1 MRRQTRTPGSIVKII
16 LADKSHSYAIILHNA
31 SVGVFNIKTTADVS
45 VADILVADILFTV
58 AVYNS
63 AITTG
68 RWQKIGK
75 TELDDRFTTLPL
87 QFMQDQT
94 NPASIEIYDPN
105 SGLTKKA
112 SKEDCLHLERAAV
125 WEAAQVES
133 RILDHFNATENI
145 WVRQLQLK

>member
-1 MRRQTRTPGSIVKII
+1 MKRQTRTPGSIVKII

-31 SVGVFNIKTTADVS
+31 SVGVFNIKTTADILVS
-45 VADILVADILFTV
+45 DILDADILFIV

-63 AITTG
+63 AITSG

-75 TELDDRFTTLPL
+75 TKLDDRFTTLPL
-87 QFMQDQT
+87 QFIQDQT

-105 SGLTKKA
+105 TGLARKA
-112 SKEDCLHLERAAV
+112 SKEECLHLERAAV

-133 RILDHFNATENI
+133 RILDHFNATGNV
-145 WVRQLQLK
+145 WVKQLQMT